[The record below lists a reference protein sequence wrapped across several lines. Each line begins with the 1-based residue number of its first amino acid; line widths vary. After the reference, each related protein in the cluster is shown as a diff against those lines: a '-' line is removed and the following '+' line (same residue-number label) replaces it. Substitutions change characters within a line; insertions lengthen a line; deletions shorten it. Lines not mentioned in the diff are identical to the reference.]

1 MSSTSSSS
9 ASAADPTNQANIR
22 HIEAGISEF
31 YKIKE
36 QYDKKTRE
44 MRDKFL
50 SKEMNR
56 GLSVTEKRNGLKLLH
71 VCELCRKPCRML
83 FSTENGELR
92 ITCDAPVNPCNR
104 VIVKSKPKYGHLETA
119 MNDRYADIEILKD
132 KIIRLKLDLLFNY
145 STEDKTVA
153 DLGKMQKRMTDAFSK
168 YDYFRMQY
176 LNVTSNA
183 EQSKRLAD
191 LKIEIDTAIQ
201 QKIKNILAPP
211 ASWSSVVNVSQPI
224 VRDTVNYVN
233 TVITPLIGQ
242 YSKAKF
248 SCNEVMIDYDDSKQ
262 YRLVQK
268 MAGFGMTDLVLP
280 IMARM

>member
-1 MSSTSSSS
+1 MSSSS
-9 ASAADPTNQANIR
+9 AAAVDPTEEANVR

-36 QYDKKTRE
+36 RYDNKTRE
-44 MRDKFL
+44 MKDKFL

-56 GLSVTEKRNGLKLLH
+56 GLSTAEKRNGLKLLH

-92 ITCDAPVNPCNR
+92 ITCDAPTNPCNR
-104 VIVKSKPKYGHLETA
+104 VIVKAKPKYGHLETV
-119 MNDRYADIEILKD
+119 MNERYGDIEILKD

-153 DLGKMQKRMTDAFSK
+153 DFGKMQKRMTDAFSK

-176 LNVTSNA
+176 LNVTSNP

-191 LKIEIDTAIQ
+191 LKREIDTIIQ
-201 QKIKNILAPP
+201 QKIKNTLSPP
-211 ASWSSVVNVSQPI
+211 ASVVNISQPI
-224 VRDTVNYVN
+224 VRDTVNYAN
-233 TVITPLIGQ
+233 TVLMPLINQ

-248 SCNEVMIDYDDSKQ
+248 ACNEVMIDYDDIKQ
-262 YRLVQK
+262 YRLVQTP
-268 MAGFGMTDLVLP
+268 AGYGINDLVLP
-280 IMARM
+280 IMAKH

>member
-1 MSSTSSSS
+1 MSSSS
-9 ASAADPTNQANIR
+9 AAAVDPTEEANVR

-36 QYDKKTRE
+36 RYDTKTRE
-44 MRDKFL
+44 MKDKFL

-56 GLSVTEKRNGLKLLH
+56 GLSTAEKRNGLKLLH

-92 ITCDAPVNPCNR
+92 ITCDAPTNPCNR
-104 VIVKSKPKYGHLETA
+104 VIVKAKPKYGHLETV
-119 MNDRYADIEILKD
+119 MNERYGDIEILKD

-153 DLGKMQKRMTDAFSK
+153 DFGKMQKRMTDAFSK

-176 LNVTSNA
+176 LNVTSNP

-191 LKIEIDTAIQ
+191 LKREIDTIIQ
-201 QKIKNILAPP
+201 QKIKNTLSPP
-211 ASWSSVVNVSQPI
+211 ASVVNISQPI
-224 VRDTVNYVN
+224 VQDTVNYAN
-233 TVITPLIGQ
+233 TVLMPLINQ

-248 SCNEVMIDYDDSKQ
+248 ACNEVMIDYDDIKQ
-262 YRLVQK
+262 YRLVQTP
-268 MAGFGMTDLVLP
+268 AGYGINDLVLP
-280 IMARM
+280 IMAKH

>member
-1 MSSTSSSS
+1 MSSSSS
-9 ASAADPTNQANIR
+9 AAAVDPTEEANVR

-36 QYDKKTRE
+36 RYDNKTRE
-44 MRDKFL
+44 MKDKFL

-56 GLSVTEKRNGLKLLH
+56 GLSTTEKRNGLKLLH

-92 ITCDAPVNPCNR
+92 ITCDAPTNPCNR
-104 VIVKSKPKYGHLETA
+104 VIVKAKPKYGHLETV
-119 MNDRYADIEILKD
+119 MNERYGDIEILKD

-153 DLGKMQKRMTDAFSK
+153 DFGKMQKRMTDAFSK

-176 LNVTSNA
+176 LNVTSNP

-191 LKIEIDTAIQ
+191 LKREIDTIIQ
-201 QKIKNILAPP
+201 QKIKNTLSPP
-211 ASWSSVVNVSQPI
+211 ASVVNISQPI
-224 VRDTVNYVN
+224 VQDTVNYAN
-233 TVITPLIGQ
+233 TVLMPLINQ

-248 SCNEVMIDYDDSKQ
+248 ACNEVMIDYDDIKQ
-262 YRLVQK
+262 YRLVQTP
-268 MAGFGMTDLVLP
+268 AGYGINDLVLP
-280 IMARM
+280 IMAKH

>member
-1 MSSTSSSS
+1 MSS
-9 ASAADPTNQANIR
+9 AAADPTNQANIR

-36 QYDKKTRE
+36 RYEIKTRE
-44 MRDKFL
+44 MKEKFL

-56 GLSVTEKRNGLKLLH
+56 GLSAAEKRNGLKLLH

-92 ITCDAPVNPCNR
+92 ITCDAPTNACNR
-104 VIVKSKPKYGHLETA
+104 VIVKAKPKYAHLERA
-119 MNDRYADIEILKD
+119 MNEKYADVEILKD

-153 DLGKMQKRMTDAFSK
+153 DFGKMQKRMTDAFSK

-176 LNVTSNA
+176 LDVTSNA
-183 EQSKRLAD
+183 EHSKRLEE
-191 LKIEIDTAIQ
+191 LKREIDTAIQ
-201 QKIKNILAPP
+201 QKIKNTLSPP
-211 ASWSSVVNVSQPI
+211 REWSSAVGVSQPI
-224 VRDTVNYVN
+224 VRDTVNYAN
-233 TVITPLIGQ
+233 TVLTPLIDQ

-268 MAGFGMTDLVLP
+268 MAGSGMSDLVLP
-280 IMARM
+280 IMAKK

>member
-1 MSSTSSSS
+1 MSSSS
-9 ASAADPTNQANIR
+9 AAAVDPTEEANVR

-36 QYDKKTRE
+36 RYDTKTRE
-44 MRDKFL
+44 MKDKFL

-56 GLSVTEKRNGLKLLH
+56 GLSTAEKRNGLKLLH

-92 ITCDAPVNPCNR
+92 ITCDAPTNPCNR
-104 VIVKSKPKYGHLETA
+104 VIVKAKPKYGHLETV
-119 MNDRYADIEILKD
+119 MNERYGDIEILKD

-153 DLGKMQKRMTDAFSK
+153 DFGKMQKRMTDAFSK

-176 LNVTSNA
+176 LNVTSNP

-191 LKIEIDTAIQ
+191 LKREIDTTIQ
-201 QKIKNILAPP
+201 HKIKNTLSPP
-211 ASWSSVVNVSQPI
+211 ASVVNISQPT
-224 VRDTVNYVN
+224 VRDTVNYAN
-233 TVITPLIGQ
+233 TVLMPLINQ

-248 SCNEVMIDYDDSKQ
+248 ACNEVMIDYDDSKQ
-262 YRLVQK
+262 YRLVQTP
-268 MAGFGMTDLVLP
+268 AGYGINDLVLP
-280 IMARM
+280 IMAKK